1 MIQMNLFIK
10 QKDSDIERKKKKL
23 MVTKGEERR
32 NKLAVWD

>member
-1 MIQMNLFIK
+1 MMQMNLFTK
-10 QKDSDIERKKKKL
+10 QKDSDIEEKKKL